1 MPPRRV
7 RRRGLAR
14 RVRSPLLLLV
24 AVLLAAFNLRTAVA
38 SVGPVLDELSAG
50 VGLSGTG
57 AGLLTT
63 LPVVSFAVLGS
74 VTPRLASR
82 YGERRLLCAAL
93 LLMTAGLLVRS
104 QLAAAAPFLLLSVG
118 ALAGGAMGNV
128 LLPVLVKRHF
138 ADRVPAVTAAYT
150 TALAVGTT
158 AAAALTVPIASLHP
172 IPLHIAS
179 AASNH
184 APSGRAASGH
194 AGMDWRLG
202 LGVWALPAAVAA
214 LAWVALAWRSGA
226 RPSGEQSP
234 RPAVHRSRK
243 AWSLTLY
250 FGAQS
255 MQAYIQF
262 GWFALYFRDQAGASP
277 ARAGVLVAVLA
288 AFSVPVALVV
298 PSLAGRFPDQRPLLA
313 VLLAC
318 YLVAYVGM
326 LASPRSGDLLWA
338 LLAGAAGGTFPLAL
352 TLIGLRT
359 RTTEATASLSAF
371 TQSVGYVLAGAGPL
385 LVGVLRATTGGWTW
399 PFVLIFADL
408 ALMAAAGWYATQP
421 GYVEDDLAL
430 AAHPS
435 GR

>member
-1 MPPRRV
+1 MRPR
-7 RRRGLAR
+7 
-14 RVRSPLLLLV
+14 LLLLI
-24 AVLLAAFNLRTAVA
+24 AVLLAALNLRTAVT

-50 VGLSGTG
+50 VGLSGGG

-63 LPVVSFAVLGS
+63 LPVLSFALLGS
-74 VTPRLASR
+74 VTPRLARR

-93 LLMTAGLLVRS
+93 LLMAAGVLLRS
-104 QLAAAAPFLLLSVG
+104 LAAAAVPFLLLSVV
-118 ALAGGAMGNV
+118 ALTGGAMGNV

-138 ADRVPAVTAAYT
+138 ADRAPLVTAAYT
-150 TALAVGTT
+150 TTLAIGTT
-158 AAAALTVPIASLHP
+158 AAAALTVPIASLHK
-172 IPLHIAS
+172 AS
-179 AASNH
+179 H
-184 APSGRAASGH
+184 AE
-194 AGMDWRLG
+194 MNWRLG
-202 LGVWALPAAVAA
+202 LGVWALPAAAGTLVWAG
-214 LAWVALAWRSGA
+214 LARRS
-226 RPSGEQSP
+226 RPRPAGEHPP

-255 MQAYIQF
+255 MQAYVQF
-262 GWFALYFRDQAGASP
+262 GWFALYFQEQAGASP
-277 ARAGVLVAVLA
+277 TRAGLLVAVLA
-288 AFSVPVALVV
+288 ALSVPVALFV
-298 PSLAGRFPDQRPLLA
+298 PGLAGRFPDQRPILA

-318 YLVAYVGM
+318 YLVAYIGM

-352 TLIGLRT
+352 TMIGLRT
-359 RTTEATASLSAF
+359 RTAEATASLSAF

-385 LVGVLRATTGGWTW
+385 LVGVLHETTGGWTW

-408 ALMAAAGWYATQP
+408 ALMGAAGWFATQP

-430 AAHPS
+430 ASQVS